1 MKARYA
7 LLAACAAFIVFLQS
21 ACAEDEPVPLAPT
34 FDSGNYVL
42 SPNDVIQLKVY
53 REPDLETKVRI
64 GKDGSA
70 SFPLIGNLIIGGK
83 KLEEATRIIE
93 TSLNKDYLVNPQV
106 SISVVEYA
114 KRRFTVLGQVQ
125 RPGNY
130 EIPNEEKVTLLQ
142 AIGMAGGYTRLAEPS
157 RITVKRQVAGKET
170 MFQLNARAMAK
181 DNGSQPF
188 EIQPEDTI
196 TAGERIF

>member
-1 MKARYA
+1 MKAQCA
-7 LLAACAAFIVFLQS
+7 LYAACAAFMVFLS
-21 ACAEDEPVPLAPT
+21 PAFAEDAPAPASPPL
-34 FDSGNYVL
+34 DSTNYIL

-53 REPDLETKVRI
+53 READLETKVRI

-83 KLEEATRIIE
+83 TVEEATRIIE

-106 SISVVEYA
+106 SISVVEYS

-157 RITVKRQVAGKET
+157 RISVKRKLGGKEV

-181 DNGSQPF
+181 DSGAQPF

>member
-7 LLAACAAFIVFLQS
+7 LLAACAAFIFLLQS
-21 ACAEDEPVPLAPT
+21 ACAEDEPAAPAPT

-42 SPNDVIQLKVY
+42 SPNDVIQLKVF

-106 SISVVEYA
+106 SISIVEYA